1 MRCDSCL
8 LQALVVP
15 AQVCVCVCVCER
27 VTHLFKHTERVQK
40 ATGKASENSRKD
52 MVSASAI
59 RVRCRAETA
68 KTLEPSPVHELH
80 GQDMVYSTLYIV
92 GSKPYQSPVL
102 FAPPSHTACSNGSRR
117 CLLHCLRLRR
127 ITLSSITHLSTA
139 GSVKA
144 KMSHACYLSLSGG
157 LRVLWDAHFA
167 RQSLALVSDTTDLE
181 TNS

>member
-1 MRCDSCL
+1 M
-8 LQALVVP
+8 
-15 AQVCVCVCVCER
+15 CER

-144 KMSHACYLSLSGG
+144 MHVTYRCLVGCGFCGMHISLGK
-157 LRVLWDAHFA
+157 VLLWSLIQLIWRQIPDTHFGA
-167 RQSLALVSDTTDLE
+167 
-181 TNS
+181 